1 MLKGDRKFQHR
12 MNCVAGFLLLFC
24 FYALLF
30 WHLSTGLCCFRVYN
44 DSIVYSMDIYICQ
57 EYFTAWKDVF
67 MIISDDLWMIIGLQ
81 LLNTGFQ
88 IENKPWIVTEYV
100 DWCLFLSVFD
110 NFQLILSSL
119 SFRLNALAHLVD
131 PKQISPFYFP

>member
-44 DSIVYSMDIYICQ
+44 DSIVYSMDIYIYAKSISQ
-57 EYFTAWKDVF
+57 LGKMSLGSYL
-67 MIISDDLWMIIGLQ
+67 MIFG
-81 LLNTGFQ
+81 
-88 IENKPWIVTEYV
+88 
-100 DWCLFLSVFD
+100 
-110 NFQLILSSL
+110 
-119 SFRLNALAHLVD
+119 
-131 PKQISPFYFP
+131 